1 MITIGKERGGGNKS
15 DNYII
20 SVVGKA
26 HKLPTFGQQYLL
38 IRHKPYLV

>member
-15 DNYII
+15 DNYIN

-26 HKLPTFGQQYLL
+26 HKLHSDNSTY
-38 IRHKPYLV
+38 